1 MPSFI
6 SFIPTQPEYIDSF
19 FEIAPVSSSD
29 VVYDLGSGDGRLLF
43 AALDKGAGRAVGVE
57 LNSEHAGVA
66 RETAKNKGLE
76 DRIAFVEDDVMEV
89 SLSDATLVL
98 CYLSSTASAAL
109 KPKLES
115 ELKPGTR
122 VVMEMFAVSGW
133 KPVRTIS
140 KEHRQFYLYIMPPE
154 ITEQSP
160 ESDERFDPFYEDND
174 VPL

>member
-6 SFIPTQPEYIDSF
+6 SFIPTPNESIDPF

-57 LNSEHAGVA
+57 LNAEHIGTAE
-66 RETAKNKGLE
+66 ETAKSKGVE
-76 DRIAFVEDDVMEV
+76 DRITFVEGDVMEV

-98 CYLSSTASAAL
+98 CYLSPAASAAL
-109 KPKLES
+109 KPRLEL

-122 VVMEMFAVSGW
+122 VVVETFAVPGW
-133 KPVRTIS
+133 KPVRTID
-140 KEHRQFYLYIMPPE
+140 KNYRHFYLYIMPPE

-160 ESDERFDPFYEDND
+160 ESDVGFDYLYEDY
-174 VPL
+174 

>member
-6 SFIPTQPEYIDSF
+6 SFIPTQPEYVDRF

-57 LNSEHAGVA
+57 LDPERVSEAK
-66 RETAKNKGLE
+66 ETAKNKGLE
-76 DRIAFVEDDVMEV
+76 DRITFVEDDVMEA
-89 SLSDATLVL
+89 SLADATLVL
-98 CYLSSTASAAL
+98 CYLSPKASDAL

-122 VVMEMFAVSGW
+122 VVMETFPVPGW
-133 KPVRTIS
+133 KPTQTTDNEN
-140 KEHRQFYLYIMPPE
+140 KHFYLYIIPPE
-154 ITEQSP
+154 ITEQP
-160 ESDERFDPFYEDND
+160 A
-174 VPL
+174 

>member
-6 SFIPTQPEYIDSF
+6 SFIPTQTEYIDRF

-57 LNSEHAGVA
+57 LDPERVSEA

-76 DRIAFVEDDVMEV
+76 DRITFLEEDVLEA
-89 SLSDATLVL
+89 SLADATLVF
-98 CYLSSTASAAL
+98 CYLSAKASADL
-109 KPKLES
+109 KPKLEA

-122 VVMEMFAVSGW
+122 VVMETFPVPGW
-133 KPVRTIS
+133 KPVQTTDQEYR
-140 KEHRQFYLYIMPPE
+140 HFYLYTMPPE
-154 ITEQSP
+154 TTE
-160 ESDERFDPFYEDND
+160 
-174 VPL
+174 